1 MITIDCLAYLFSFY
15 SDLKVIDTEEY
26 KDDGNRSMKDRKLE
40 EQNQVNHTIFNITG
54 NLIHNNKFSNMNSF
68 YDISFYSQQMVCLTS
83 EEDSKWKK
91 MRYLPITKVLEHF
104 EHEHKRELK

>member
-1 MITIDCLAYLFSFY
+1 MIRNLTLQEIQFKKKDKS
-15 SDLKVIDTEEY
+15 SVISIY
-26 KDDGNRSMKDRKLE
+26 
-40 EQNQVNHTIFNITG
+40 
-54 NLIHNNKFSNMNSF
+54 F